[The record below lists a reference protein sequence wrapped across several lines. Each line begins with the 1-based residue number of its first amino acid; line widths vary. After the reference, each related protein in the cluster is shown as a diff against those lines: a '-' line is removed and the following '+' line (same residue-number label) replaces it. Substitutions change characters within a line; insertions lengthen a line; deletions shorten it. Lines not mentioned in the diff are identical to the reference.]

1 LADASELLRDAHYA
15 LQNVSHGSTD
25 SKKFAS
31 KAKSLANRVIRK
43 FPNSS
48 DADSTRSILTT
59 AKSDL

>member
-1 LADASELLRDAHYA
+1 
-15 LQNVSHGSTD
+15 
-25 SKKFAS
+25 
-31 KAKSLANRVIRK
+31 LANRVIRK